1 MNKIV
6 TRDWMKS
13 FGKIDQH
20 LVHASD
26 RYFEVTTEVA
36 ESRLASASSWTIGM
50 PGLTLD
56 NVILRP
62 ENKLIIGDFTEK
74 ENIQSVYVISGQ
86 ADSIF
91 DFGNKLAV
99 MQKSRHAFQYS
110 SGYEA
115 EHRIVASHFH
125 ALSIDIQPDFF
136 KSLMTTTEGDV
147 NEIYNN
153 FTKGESLQSVLML
166 QPRMHEVI
174 NYILQCP
181 FKGVTRYLFI
191 ESKVLEL
198 LALQIDQI
206 NASKTSEQTRSNSDI
221 EKLLAVK
228 EFIENNYLEPLSLA
242 SLCKSFSLNEF
253 KLKKGYK
260 ELFNTTVFG
269 HINSLRMEK
278 AREFLSR
285 GQMNISEIADF
296 IGYKSI
302 ASFSTEYKKRFGY
315 APSGFQLFS

>member
-13 FGKIDQH
+13 FGHIDQK
-20 LVHASD
+20 LVHGSD

-36 ESRLASASSWTIGM
+36 EPRLAAGSSWTIGM

-56 NVILRP
+56 NVIIHP
-62 ENKLIIGDFTEK
+62 ENKLIIGDLTEK

-86 ADSIF
+86 ADSTF
-91 DFGNKLAV
+91 DFGNKMAV
-99 MQKSRHAFQYS
+99 MQKSRHGFQYS

-115 EHRIVASHFH
+115 EHKIIASHFH
-125 ALSIDIQPDFF
+125 ALSIDIHPDFF
-136 KSLMTTTEGDV
+136 KSLMTTSEGDA
-147 NEIYNN
+147 NEIYNS
-153 FTKGESLQSVLML
+153 FAKGESLQSVLLL
-166 QPRMHEVI
+166 QPRMQEII

-198 LALQIDQI
+198 FALQIDQI
-206 NASKTSEQTRSNSDI
+206 NSSNSLKQLQSNADI
-221 EKLLAVK
+221 EKLLATRD
-228 EFIENNYLEPLSLA
+228 FIENNYLEPLSLA
-242 SLCKSFSLNEF
+242 GLCKTFSLNEF

-260 ELFNTTVFG
+260 ELFHTTVFG

-278 AREFLSR
+278 AREFLSK
-285 GQMNISEIADF
+285 GKMNVSEIANF
-296 IGYKSI
+296 IGYKNI
-302 ASFSTEYKKRFGY
+302 GSFSAEFKKRFGY
-315 APSGFQLFS
+315 APSKFQR